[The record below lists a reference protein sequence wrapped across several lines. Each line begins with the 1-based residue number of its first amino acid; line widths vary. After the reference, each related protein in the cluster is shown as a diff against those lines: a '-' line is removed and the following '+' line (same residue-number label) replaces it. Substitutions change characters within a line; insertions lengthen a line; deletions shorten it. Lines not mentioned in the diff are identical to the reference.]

1 MNQTAKRK
9 KIAVIFGGC
18 SPEYKVSLQSAS
30 AVIAHIDPNR
40 YALVL
45 IGISADGTWHY
56 YEGGIEKISADTWR
70 NDADCSP
77 VSLNL
82 CRNRHAIFIYKN
94 NQVIEETIDA
104 AFPILHGKNGEDGSV
119 QGLLELA
126 GIPIIGCG
134 VLSSALCMD
143 KDRAHQLVSA
153 AGIAVPKSFALTD
166 SADMDYAYSK
176 AEQLGYPLFV
186 KPIKAGSS
194 FGVSKVRTPEE
205 LKGAIELAFEF
216 DCQILLEQFIDGFEV
231 GCAIIGTDELT
242 TGEVDEI
249 ELASGFFDFTE
260 KYTLK
265 TSAIHVPARISPAIS
280 NLIKQ
285 TAKIIYRTL
294 DCQGFARIDLFLSSS
309 GRLVFNEVNTIPGF
323 TAHSRFPNMLKAV
336 GMSFEQIV
344 TAVIET
350 AVI

>member
-1 MNQTAKRK
+1 MNQITKKK

-18 SPEYKVSLQSAS
+18 SPEYNVSLQSAS
-30 AVIAHIDPNR
+30 AVIAHIDQNR
-40 YALVL
+40 YALAL
-45 IGISADGTWHY
+45 IGISKDGTWHY
-56 YEGGIEKISADTWR
+56 YEGGIEKISSDEWR

-77 VSLNL
+77 VSINL
-82 CRNRHAIFIYKN
+82 WRREHSLLIYKN
-94 NQVIEETIDA
+94 NAVIEETIDA

-143 KDRAHQLVSA
+143 KDRAHQLVLA
-153 AGIAVPKSFALTD
+153 AGIAVPNSAALTRN
-166 SADMDYAYSK
+166 ADLEYAFSK
-176 AEQLGYPLFV
+176 AEEIGYPLFV

-194 FGVSKVRTPEE
+194 YGVSKVFAPKQ
-205 LKGAIELAFEF
+205 LKAAIELAFEF
-216 DCQILLEQFIDGFEV
+216 DFQILLEQCIDGFEV
-231 GCAIIGTDELT
+231 GCAIIGTDELI
-242 TGEVDEI
+242 TGEIDEI
-249 ELASGFFDFTE
+249 ELSSGFFDYTE

-294 DCQGFARIDLFLSSS
+294 DCQGFARVDLFLSSS
-309 GRLVFNEVNTIPGF
+309 GRLFFNEVNTIPGF
-323 TAHSRFPNMLKAV
+323 TAHSRFPNMMKAV
-336 GMSFEQIV
+336 GMSFEQIIS
-344 TAVIET
+344 AVIET